1 MKLFL
6 FEFFIHFLL
15 LNLNS
20 VHKVIYL
27 NLLFPNSH
35 ISSSLLL
42 PLADLPCST
51 VKDRGAIQQWQA
63 MQHLCLVH
71 GARPPGA
78 ETCHWGETLPPQL
91 LQVTPLLRRQRWFI
105 LIYRQW
111 NIICDLCP
119 SHVILCFSF
128 RCSVCSSTLLPGCY
142 KEGSEVG
149 SLVCTHHLTASQN
162 AHPDYSKQ
170 TGSIEN
176 LPKLDEQE
184 VTLSQG
190 GLTDN
195 PDLSDFI
202 GKTDSDETVIFGR
215 GETETEGGERKTRHD
230 TLKKPRPPR
239 PPKPTVEEGKL
250 EEAGT
255 RPIQTIETLTVTPD
269 SGSASASPG
278 RPVPA
283 PRRILDS
290 TPPRPAPRTRP
301 PKAMDS
307 PLVSG
312 E

>member
-1 MKLFL
+1 M
-6 FEFFIHFLL
+6 
-15 LNLNS
+15 
-20 VHKVIYL
+20 
-27 NLLFPNSH
+27 
-35 ISSSLLL
+35 
-42 PLADLPCST
+42 
-51 VKDRGAIQQWQA
+51 
-63 MQHLCLVH
+63 
-71 GARPPGA
+71 
-78 ETCHWGETLPPQL
+78 
-91 LQVTPLLRRQRWFI
+91 
-105 LIYRQW
+105 
-111 NIICDLCP
+111 
-119 SHVILCFSF
+119 
-128 RCSVCSSTLLPGCY
+128 CSSTLLPGCY

-283 PRRILDS
+283 PRRVLDS